1 MTLVDRADQVGIRC
15 VFMRGGTSRGA
26 FLRASDLPADPAVR
40 DALILALY
48 GSPDSRQIDGLGGA
62 DSLTSKVAIVAPSG
76 RDDSDVEY
84 TFGQVRINDPFID
97 YKGTCGNMMAGI
109 GPFAIDEGIVPAV
122 EPLTRVRIY
131 DVNTGQ
137 RIIAEVP
144 VRDGKAL
151 CEGDCEIAGVPWP
164 GARIML
170 DWIDCVGPT
179 TGKLLP
185 TGLAVEVLRGDTG
198 TYTASIVDAGN
209 PVVFVPAEELGLRG
223 VELPAEI
230 GRDEELL
237 RKLEDIRST
246 AAELL
251 GFVSSRREGTAKS
264 PAIPKVAF
272 VSRPADY
279 VDANGSPIAGSEI
292 NLVARIMS
300 MQRPHKAFAVSGAVC
315 TAIAAQ
321 LPGSVVN
328 EAFRPGDP
336 PSMVAFGHPTGVLRV
351 DAIIERGPEGVQVR
365 RAALERTARRIMEG
379 TAYVP
384 SFRIR
389 KIAAALA
396 G

>member
-1 MTLVDRADQVGIRC
+1 MALIERADQLGIRC

-26 FLRASDLPADPAVR
+26 YLLASDLPSDPETR
-40 DALILALY
+40 DRLILALY
-48 GSPDSRQIDGLGGA
+48 GSPDQRQIDGLGGA
-62 DSLTSKVAIVAPSG
+62 DSLTSKVAIVAPSS
-76 RDDSDVEY
+76 REDSDVDY
-84 TFGQVRINDPFID
+84 TFGQVRIAEPVID

-109 GPFAIDEGIVPAV
+109 GPYAIDEGLVPAI

-137 RIIAEVP
+137 RIVAEVP
-144 VRDGKAL
+144 VKNGKAL

-185 TGLAVEVLRGDTG
+185 TGRAVETLRAELG
-198 TYTASIVDAGN
+198 TYTASLVDAGN
-209 PVVFVPAEELGLRG
+209 PVVFVLAEELGLKG
-223 VELPAEI
+223 TELPGEI

-246 AAELL
+246 AAEVL
-251 GFVSSRREGTAKS
+251 GFVSHRREGTSRS

-272 VSRPADY
+272 VSAPQDY
-279 VDANGSPIAGSEI
+279 TDTRGERIAASSI

-300 MQRPHKAFAVSGAVC
+300 MQRPHKAYAVSGAIC
-315 TAIAAQ
+315 TALAAQ
-321 LPGSVVN
+321 VPGSVVN
-328 EAFRPGDP
+328 QVFRPGAP
-336 PSMVAFGHPTGVLRV
+336 PSMVGLGHPAGILRV
-351 DAIIERGPEGVQVR
+351 DAVVELADGAVRVR

-379 TAYVP
+379 IAYVP
-384 SFRIR
+384 KQRVL
-389 KIAAALA
+389 APMLA
-396 G
+396 GAR